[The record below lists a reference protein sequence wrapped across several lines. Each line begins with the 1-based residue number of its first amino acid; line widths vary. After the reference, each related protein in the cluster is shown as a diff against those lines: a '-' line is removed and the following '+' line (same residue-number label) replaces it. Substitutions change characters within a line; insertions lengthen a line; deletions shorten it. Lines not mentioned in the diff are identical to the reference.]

1 MTRSAPLPDS
11 QLPASLPL
19 NIQQQQAARHSAAP
33 GALQHQSSDPLV
45 LASMHQVSAAECW
58 RAAAHLRW
66 CAVLCSQGSTSAA
79 QRCVGAVDRLGATV
93 WCVLSLSAGHK
104 VEAV

>member
-33 GALQHQSSDPLV
+33 GGLQPQSSDPLV
-45 LASMHQVSAAECW
+45 MASMHQVSAIECC
-58 RAAAHLRW
+58 RAAAHWRW
-66 CAVLCSQGSTSAA
+66 CAGLAPWGAHLLLIKMHTCRAVHLLGHSV
-79 QRCVGAVDRLGATV
+79 VGAQPE
-93 WCVLSLSAGHK
+93 CQS
-104 VEAV
+104 